1 MECGSREAIGITQ
14 GLSAV
19 HEKWS
24 PLIAV
29 FVVPFASKVRRLI
42 TQSVVDT
49 LTALVFGPATLC
61 FSGAHRAPGGAAGTK
76 VKDNPRNN

>member
-61 FSGAHRAPGGAAGTK
+61 FSVHIVLVAGAGTK